1 MYELRHALVDTICK
15 TRQDNLPDPGRM
27 KLPTQQAHASPGGMA
42 GVMARSEKSSRDTDI
57 AVRGIRRYII
67 VSDRSPDPPRCGYV

>member
-1 MYELRHALVDTICK
+1 MSSDTPEW
-15 TRQDNLPDPGRM
+15 TLYVRQDRTINLPDPGRM

-67 VSDRSPDPPRCGYV
+67 VSD